1 MNTILA
7 GLRLIEGS
15 AFVAAPSAGMTLAQ
29 LGADVIRFDPLGG
42 GIDSKR
48 WPVTRDGTSLYWAS
62 LNKGKRSIALD
73 IRRPEGRELVAALI
87 TAPGPQGGLF
97 LTNFPATGWLA
108 YERFKERRNDLIMLA
123 ISGNRDG
130 STELDYTVNCAT
142 GLPFIT
148 GPAGLERPVNHVLP
162 AWDLMTGLIAV
173 NGLLAAE
180 RHRRLTGAGQLIE
193 LALADVALAT
203 MGNLGLIAEAEVN
216 GDDRQASG
224 NDVYGAFGRDF
235 VSRDGHRVMIAAVSR
250 RQWDNLVTATE
261 LGPAVARIERDLD
274 VDLSREGDRYRARDA
289 IAAALERWFEARTFD
304 EVTAAL
310 RAAGVCWGPYRTV
323 TGMVREDPRC
333 STANPMFSAV
343 AHPGI
348 GPTLTP
354 GSPLDFAAAPR
365 TSALPAPRLGEHTDE
380 ILGGVLGLGE
390 GAIGAL
396 HDKGIVAGANGA

>member
-108 YERFKERRNDLIMLA
+108 YERFKERRSDLIMLA

-274 VDLSREGDRYRARDA
+274 VDLSREGDRYRARDV

-310 RAAGVCWGPYRTV
+310 RVAGVCWGPYRTV

-333 STANPMFSAV
+333 STANPMFAAV

>member
-1 MNTILA
+1 MNNILA

-42 GIDSKR
+42 GIDCQR

-87 TAPGPQGGLF
+87 TAPGPEGGLF

-130 STELDYTVNCAT
+130 STELDYTVNSAI

-148 GPAGLERPVNHVLP
+148 GPADDGRPVNHVLP

-180 RHRRLTGAGQLIE
+180 RHRRLTGAGQLIQ
-193 LALADVALAT
+193 LALADVGLAT

-224 NDVYGAFGRDF
+224 NYIYGAFGRDF
-235 VSRDGHRVMIAAVSR
+235 VTQDGRRVMIAAVSR
-250 RQWDNLVTATE
+250 RQWDHLVKATQ
-261 LGPAVARIERDLD
+261 LDHAVARIERDLG
-274 VDLSREGDRYRARDA
+274 VDLGQEGDRYRARDA
-289 IAAALERWFEARTFD
+289 IAAALEPWFEARMFD
-304 EVTAAL
+304 DVAAAL

-323 TGMVREDPRC
+323 AGMVREDPRC
-333 STANPMFSAV
+333 STANPMFASV

-354 GSPLDFAAAPR
+354 GSPLEFAAAPR

-380 ILGGVLGLGE
+380 ILAGVLGLGDGE
-390 GAIGAL
+390 IGAL
-396 HDKGIVAGANGA
+396 HDKGIVAAATGS

>member
-1 MNTILA
+1 MNNILA

-42 GIDSKR
+42 GIDCQR

-87 TAPGPQGGLF
+87 TAPGPEGGLF

-130 STELDYTVNCAT
+130 STELDYTVNSAI

-148 GPAGLERPVNHVLP
+148 GPAADGRPVNHVLP

-180 RHRRLTGAGQLIE
+180 RHRRLTGAGQLIQ
-193 LALADVALAT
+193 LALADVGLAT

-216 GDDRQASG
+216 GDARQASG
-224 NDVYGAFGRDF
+224 NYIYGAFGR
-235 VSRDGHRVMIAAVSR
+235 ST
-250 RQWDNLVTATE
+250 WT
-261 LGPAVARIERDLD
+261 
-274 VDLSREGDRYRARDA
+274 LSV
-289 IAAALERWFEARTFD
+289 W
-304 EVTAAL
+304 
-310 RAAGVCWGPYRTV
+310 
-323 TGMVREDPRC
+323 
-333 STANPMFSAV
+333 
-343 AHPGI
+343 
-348 GPTLTP
+348 
-354 GSPLDFAAAPR
+354 
-365 TSALPAPRLGEHTDE
+365 
-380 ILGGVLGLGE
+380 
-390 GAIGAL
+390 
-396 HDKGIVAGANGA
+396 